1 MCFSPLLETFSIS
14 ACKEGRITKQDHVTK
29 EEEFKEQIQTW
40 VMFKA
45 SWSKEDGLTPFWT
58 FLIVTLLALT

>member
-1 MCFSPLLETFSIS
+1 MVFLMCFSPLLETFSIL

-45 SWSKEDGLTPFWT
+45 S
-58 FLIVTLLALT
+58 